1 MATTTLDNTYVTY
14 KVVVE
19 DDLGSATLQNFTNGA
34 ATVYSIFVDNT
45 LNNSDVSVLKL
56 YDNLVDGGIDVD
68 STEADYQFVIEAD
81 KARLLSFPSGL
92 TISNGLSMRCVNG
105 GALANTS
112 DPSGNV
118 TVTVVFS

>member
-19 DDLGSATLQNFTNGA
+19 DDLGSATVQNFTNGA

-45 LNNSDVSVLKL
+45 ANSSAVSVLKL

-68 STEADYQFVIEAD
+68 STQADYQFTIEGN
-81 KARLLSFPSGL
+81 KSRLLSFPTGL
-92 TISNGLSMRCVNG
+92 TISNGLSMRCVTSG
-105 GALANTS
+105 VLANTTGPTN
-112 DPSGNV
+112 DV
-118 TVTVVFS
+118 IVTVVFS